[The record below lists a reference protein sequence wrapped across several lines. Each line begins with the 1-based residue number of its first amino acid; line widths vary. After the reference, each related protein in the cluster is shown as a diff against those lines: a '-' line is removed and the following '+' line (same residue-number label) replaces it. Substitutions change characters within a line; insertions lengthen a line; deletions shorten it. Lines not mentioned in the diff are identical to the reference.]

1 MTKRRHVHEYMIKAQ
16 VILLKGYWVLKYS
29 SMIRKIICTTVAVKV
44 IERNVLS
51 DAGPLLKD

>member
-1 MTKRRHVHEYMIKAQ
+1 MIKAQ